1 MSTTTTSPAATSAA
15 CNKKLVKWKG
25 PAIKKVSISHPIIMP
40 LKMAGIAN
48 ESNGKSFNLTFL
60 NNHIQV
66 AANTVAMVP
75 NIISNGK
82 PAPIEVILAITVPSV
97 NPHTESSDK
106 EVLPQ
111 NSIFSRNKCVK
122 INT

>member
-1 MSTTTTSPAATSAA
+1 
-15 CNKKLVKWKG
+15 
-25 PAIKKVSISHPIIMP
+25 MP
-40 LKMAGIAN
+40 LKMAGIAKDK
-48 ESNGKSFNLTFL
+48 SGKSLTRTFL
-60 NNHIQV
+60 QSQMQT
-66 AANTVAMVP
+66 AANRVAREP

-82 PAPIEVILAITVPSV
+82 PTPIDIMFERAVPSV
-97 NPHTESSDK
+97 KPHTESSDK